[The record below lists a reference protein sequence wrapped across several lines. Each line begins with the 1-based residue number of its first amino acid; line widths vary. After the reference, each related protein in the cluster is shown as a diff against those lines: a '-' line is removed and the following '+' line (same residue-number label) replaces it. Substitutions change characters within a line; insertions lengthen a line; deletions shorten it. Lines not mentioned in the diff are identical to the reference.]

1 MKAAK
6 LVEIGKIVIKQVE
19 KPVLTSDKQVL
30 VKVKAV
36 GLCGTDLHVF
46 KEGRS
51 DVVLPRIMGHEL
63 SGVIEAVGVD
73 VTNVKIGDH
82 VILDPVISCG
92 TCKICL
98 KGHGNVCSYVKC
110 FGVQCDGGFQEY
122 IAVDSSKVFAY
133 NKDVPFE
140 IAALGEPFSIASNIL
155 SRTNAK
161 KGEKILIIGA
171 GTIGLGIVQ
180 AAKGLGAEV
189 LVSDVFDSKL
199 EYAKQ
204 FGADATVN
212 SKMDSLKEAMDQFA
226 PEGVDIIIDA
236 VGSSTLIK
244 MAVELAP
251 PLTRIAVIGFDARP
265 ADVPIV
271 HITKKELTLVGS
283 RMNCNQF
290 PTVVKWLN
298 AGIITDKMI
307 TKTFSFDDIQNAFEY
322 TIDHPE
328 NSIKTMIVM
337 DEQP

>member
-6 LVEIGKIVIKQVE
+6 LVEVGKIVVEQVE
-19 KPVLTSDKQVL
+19 KPKICTDQEVLI
-30 VKVKAV
+30 KVKAV

-46 KEGRS
+46 KEGRN
-51 DVVLPRIMGHEL
+51 DVALPRIMGHEL
-63 SGVIEAVGVD
+63 SGVVEEIGSNVI
-73 VTNVKIGDH
+73 NVKVGDH

-98 KGHGNVCSYVKC
+98 RGHGNVCADVKC

-133 NKDVPFE
+133 NENVPFE

-161 KGEKILIIGA
+161 SGEKVLVIGA

-204 FGADATVN
+204 FGADAIVN
-212 SKMDSLKEAMDQFA
+212 TKTESLEDALNSFA

-236 VGSSTLIK
+236 VGNSALIK

-251 PLTRIAVIGFDARP
+251 PLTRIAVIGFDARS
-265 ADVPIV
+265 ADIPIV

-290 PTVVKWLN
+290 PTVVEWLN
-298 AGIITDKMI
+298 AGVITDKMI
-307 TKTFSFDDIQNAFEY
+307 TKKFEFDDIQSAFEY
-322 TIDHPE
+322 TLSHQE
-328 NSIKTMIVM
+328 SSIKTMIVM
-337 DEQP
+337 NE